1 MTLYDELLK
10 YQDLKYKEFQ
20 AALVPDLD
28 KITMLG
34 VRTPAMRKLAKEFL
48 KAPESAVFLK
58 NLPHKYF
65 EENLIHFF
73 MISMIKDFDE
83 CVAAV
88 EKFLP
93 YVDCWPVSDQASPK
107 VFKKNHDKLLPYIE
121 KWILSDHVYTARFGM
136 RILMNEFLDEDFK
149 PAYLE
154 LVANKKGEDYYIKMM
169 IAWFFATALAKQYD
183 AALPFIQNHRLE
195 QWTHNKAIQKAI
207 ESFRVSEEHKAYLK
221 TLKV

>member
-28 KITMLG
+28 KTTMLG
-34 VRTPAMRKLAKEFL
+34 VRTPAMRKLAKEFF
-48 KAPESAVFLK
+48 KARESAVFLK

-93 YVDCWPVSDQASPK
+93 YVDCWPVSDQASQK

-207 ESFRVSEEHKAYLK
+207 ESFRVSEEHKVYLK